1 MIIPPRLKLYQER
14 RHLLLAEC
22 TNKDL
27 KIARETRKMPR
38 WQLGELVG
46 ISESTVE
53 RWETGETQPQ
63 PDDIDNIGVAL
74 GDETLW
80 HRWMLSHYDSYR
92 KRYIKENGSCSL
104 LGSIMAIK
112 FEMQDVLALQE
123 QVERDSMDGK
133 IDDPELWAR
142 YAQELKEA
150 SAAIASGLQ
159 RLIE

>member
-1 MIIPPRLKLYQER
+1 MPEF
-14 RHLLLAEC
+14 

-27 KIARETRKMPR
+27 KTAREARKMPR

-46 ISESTVE
+46 VSESTIE

-63 PDDIDNIGVAL
+63 PDDIDNIGSAL
-74 GDETLW
+74 GDDTLW

-92 KRYIKENGSCSL
+92 KRYIKGNGSCGL

-112 FEMQDVLALQE
+112 YEMQDVLALQE
-123 QVERDSMDGK
+123 QVERDSIDGR
-133 IDDPELWAR
+133 IDDPELRAR
-142 YAQELKEA
+142 YAKELKEA

-159 RLIE
+159 RLVG